1 MRRMLL
7 ATSIVCL
14 AACSCPK
21 PTVVDGS
28 ERLPINGRETE
39 EILSLRSQLA
49 DTQEKLRNAEEKK
62 HCPQTL
68 QTVMQPYSSSSIT
81 VPVASPLVQK
91 IIRVQFP
98 YNNVQFNPTDEQIS
112 TLLPLLTNAKR
123 IELRGR
129 TDNKYYSLYDEKI
142 ALDRVLSAKQF
153 LINHGVPEAKIS
165 VNYVSAGDYIAE
177 NVTDSGRAQNRRVEI
192 EIFLK

>member
-1 MRRMLL
+1 MRRMFI
-7 ATSIVCL
+7 ATSVVLL

-21 PTVVDGS
+21 PPVVDGG
-28 ERLPINGRETE
+28 ERMPINGRETE

-49 DTQEKLRNAEEKK
+49 DTQEKLRTIEEKK
-62 HCPQTL
+62 QCPQTP
-68 QTVMQPYSSSSIT
+68 QAVMQPYSSSAT

-91 IIRVQFP
+91 TIRVQFL
-98 YNNVQFNPTDEQIS
+98 YDNVQFNPTGEQIS

-129 TDNKYYSLYDEKI
+129 TDNKYYSPYDEKI
-142 ALDRVLSAKQF
+142 ALGRVLSAKQF
-153 LINHGVPEAKIS
+153 LINHGVPESKIS

-177 NVTDSGRAQNRRVEI
+177 NVSDSGRAQNRRVEI